1 MSEEKNII
9 NREISWLSFNER
21 VLQEAADPN
30 VPLIERFKF
39 LGIYSNNQDEFFKV
53 RVATIKR
60 MIDVEKST
68 GVKNKIMPRKI
79 LNQIQKKVVHLKD
92 RFEKIYSN
100 LIKELAK
107 HNIYIINET
116 HLSPEQGD
124 YVRSYFH
131 EHVHSVITPIML
143 QNVKEFPQLK
153 DKSIYLAIKLSR
165 INTTPDTQLA
175 IIEVPTDVIP
185 RFIVL
190 PPINRKKYIILLD
203 DVIRYCLDDI
213 FVTFRYEKYE
223 AYTIKLTR
231 DAELDIDNDLSKS
244 FLEKITESV
253 SSRKKG
259 QPVRFVYDSSISPDL
274 LKYLIKHL
282 ELGNEDNLIAAGRYH
297 NFKDYMK
304 FPNLGGKRL
313 IYKPTPP
320 TAHPLIKPHNSILE
334 MIAQKDILLH
344 VPYQKFDMYINL
356 LREASIDPRVVS
368 IKITLYRVAYNSRV
382 INTLINAAMNGKKVT
397 VVIELQARFDEK
409 SNIYWSRKLEEAGA
423 HVIFGMHGLKVHSKL
438 MLITRKEKRKILK
451 YGSVGTGNY
460 HEETASIYADMHL
473 ITVDK
478 RITEEIDKVF
488 QFFETTYKTYTYKH
502 LMVSPLY
509 MRKRIYALIDN
520 EIKNARSGKTAYII
534 LKINSLVDTDMIRK
548 LYQASAAGV
557 RIKAIIRGMCSL
569 IPGVPGLSENIQVV
583 SIVDKFLE
591 HTRVFVFCNNR
602 KELYFI
608 SSADWMP
615 RNLDHRIEVAAPV
628 YDPDIQKE
636 IKTMLNIQLKDNVKA
651 RIINESQDNQYKTI
665 KNSRPVRSQ
674 MELLNYYKK
683 LSRVSKS

>member
-30 VPLIERFKF
+30 VPLIERFRF

-68 GVKNKIMPRKI
+68 GARNKIFPRKI
-79 LNQIQKKVVHLKD
+79 LNRIQKKVVDLKD
-92 RFEKIYSN
+92 QFEKIYSS

-116 HLSPEQGD
+116 QLNPEQGD
-124 YVRSYFH
+124 HVRNYFH
-131 EHVHSVITPIML
+131 EYVHSVITPIML
-143 QNVKEFPQLK
+143 QNVKEFPHLK

-165 INTTPDTQLA
+165 TNPSPDTQLA
-175 IIEVPTDVIP
+175 VIEVPTDTIP

-203 DVIRYCLDDI
+203 DVIRFCLDDI
-213 FVTFRYEKYE
+213 FITFKFEKYE

-244 FLEKITESV
+244 FLEKISESV

-259 QPVRFVYDSSISPDL
+259 QPVRFVYDDSVSPDL
-274 LKYLIKHL
+274 FKYLIRHL
-282 ELGNEDNLIAAGRYH
+282 ELDKEDNLIAAGRYH

-313 IYKPTPP
+313 TYKPTPP
-320 TAHPLIKPHNSILE
+320 CTHPLIKPHSSILE
-334 MIAQKDILLH
+334 VIAQKDILLH

-356 LREASIDPRVVS
+356 LRQASIDPQVVG

-382 INTLINAAMNGKKVT
+382 INTLINAALNGKKVT

-423 HVIFGMHGLKVHSKL
+423 HVIFGMRGLKVHSKL
-438 MLITRKEKRKILK
+438 MLVIRKESRKLIK

-460 HEETASIYADMHL
+460 HEGTASIYADMHL
-473 ITVDK
+473 ITADK

-488 QFFETTYKTYTYKH
+488 KFFETTYRTYTYKH
-502 LMVSPLY
+502 LLVSPLY

-520 EIKNARSGKTAYII
+520 EIKNARAGKTAYII
-534 LKINSLVDTDMIRK
+534 LKTNSLVDTDIVRK

-557 RIKAIIRGMCSL
+557 KIKGIIRGMCSL

-591 HTRVFVFCNNR
+591 HARVFVFCNNR
-602 KELYFI
+602 KELYYI

-615 RNLDHRIEVAAPV
+615 RNLDNRIEVAAPI

-651 RIINESQDNQYKTI
+651 RIINESQDNTYKTS

-674 MELLNYYKK
+674 MELYNYYKK
-683 LSRVSKS
+683 LSQVSRG